1 MRQALIIRRS
11 DITPLDPLL
20 TVKGLKVY
28 YFSSS
33 NIVKAVDDVY
43 LELLHNGSLGLA
55 GESGCGKTTLGSA
68 LLRSIPPPGR
78 IMKGSIVLDGK
89 DISTISDREFDRL
102 IRWKKIAMVFQG
114 AMNSLTPVF
123 TVGKQMKEILDEH
136 RFMGIVSNTISESLS
151 QVLLDD
157 TILGKYPHELSGGQK
172 QRIII
177 AMALLLKPQILVADE
192 PTTSLDVIVQ
202 AQIINLFK
210 RLKKNGLSIIFISHD
225 LSVISELAETIGIM
239 YAGQLV
245 ELGSTREV
253 YSNPKHPYTQ
263 KLIAT
268 IPRIKDKNN
277 SLQFLKGKPPDMA
290 DLHEGCRF
298 LDRCSFAMEIC
309 NKDPPLFEY
318 ENVKVRCWLYK

>member
-136 RFMGIVSNTISESLS
+136 RFMGNVSNTISESLS